1 MRRFIGVGLLLL
13 LMAVVSIDAQNESSL
28 KISSTCL
35 GNIMRVDVGPLGGKL
50 LEFAAVMNNSAILIT
65 PSLASQCGFSMKTDH
80 LGNAMIY
87 ASLQNCFAQNVE
99 DHAFTTTL
107 NLRLHGNQMDED
119 ELYQVAETCQY
130 TAWASREI
138 VCDHNYMEASEC
150 SRPLRGRVP
159 KRPVEA
165 GFRITTLV
173 FFTPEERI
181 MEVKEALNRGYGIAN
196 TPSRLVLRSP
206 KTTPETYI
214 QNVAGVPMTVLKTS
228 TIFEKKWLAVQ
239 IDATAACPLV
249 EGSVSVSS
257 NTIAWYLPWHIDPLI
272 SSKQFK
278 LLEVHMG
285 INGQRITTAE
295 MAARQYS
302 LIVSSTHIVIKI
314 PIGAVGGY
322 LKSNV
327 QDNQYFTSYTVEP
340 MVELHWIEDT
350 THEDTRYK
358 VLFPITTPFL
368 PQPLQVIDETVPN
381 KQIFKLILGPFGT
394 DVALINI
401 TFPSEVLSVAECNV
415 RGFNVMEL
423 MSPNSSSKV
432 FILQVPF
439 MDPVVLQMTQNGF
452 TLYRLQL
459 TFGLLVL
466 PELAP
471 LSHTAHLEAK
481 LVNIVFGGCDHQNFY
496 VLVEHGRRS
505 FQTMVGKQMLT
516 PDLGQKYGFMDNGT
530 HFSLVVPFS
539 APDVVFEQAS
549 IRGRIDVIMR
559 NPETNTEI
567 KKFSMACNFHS
578 TLTVCF
584 PNGTMTALAVKLE
597 AVPSLN
603 TSRLTLRDPTCG
615 PLFSNDR
622 FAYFIFSG
630 NTCGTTRKFLSN
642 VMLYEN
648 EISLN
653 LCMSAY
659 LQTQRVSCYYDINT
673 IHTLAFRTKPLMN
686 QPYAEN
692 GKGELQVAMRL
703 ALDKSYSLF
712 YREEDYPISKY
723 LQQPLYFEVELMR
736 SRNPKVSLELENCW
750 ATLKEDRMSQPR
762 WNLIIDGCA
771 NKVHPYQ
778 VVFHPVWVD
787 ARVENPSHFKRFE
800 VQMFS
805 FDDKETLSPQLFVHC
820 DAVICDARNPLGGVC
835 NKKCPSKNN
844 EIRGLTCMGITIMHE
859 IVGFTTPLEH
869 LFPPANDIIQPLCLT
884 SLKQLLP
891 HKSC

>member
-150 SRPLRGRVP
+150 SRPLRGRASAFGITTERR

-539 APDVVFEQAS
+539 APDVVFEVQSESVSLAE
-549 IRGRIDVIMR
+549 DV
-559 NPETNTEI
+559 NI
-567 KKFSMACNFHS
+567 KDLYFCDSF
-578 TLTVCF
+578 LLVCF

-648 EISLN
+648 EISLPDESDKSDESDESERKN
-653 LCMSAY
+653 ESEEPVYELK
-659 LQTQRVSCYYDINT
+659 VSCYYDINT

-844 EIRGLTCMGITIMHE
+844 EIRGLTSIEATRC
-859 IVGFTTPLEH
+859 LEVRTGR
-869 LFPPANDIIQPLCLT
+869 IQLNFI
-884 SLKQLLP
+884 
-891 HKSC
+891 

>member
-1 MRRFIGVGLLLL
+1 TEKQLDLDFK
-13 LMAVVSIDAQNESSL
+13 N
-28 KISSTCL
+28 STCL

-50 LEFAAVMNNSAILIT
+50 LEFAAVMSILT
-65 PSLASQCGFSMKTDH
+65 FLNLSFRVLASQCGFSMKTDH

-138 VCDHNYMEASEC
+138 VCDHNYMEMDHHLWC
-150 SRPLRGRVP
+150 
-159 KRPVEA
+159 EA

-481 LVNIVFGGCDHQNFY
+481 LVNIAPPKVFGGCDHQNFY

-539 APDVVFEQAS
+539 APDVVFEAIEQAS

-648 EISLN
+648 EISLPDESDKSDESDESERKN
-653 LCMSAY
+653 ESEEP
-659 LQTQRVSCYYDINT
+659 VSCYYDINT

-820 DAVICDARNPLGGVC
+820 DAVICDARNPLGGVWQRQAL
-835 NKKCPSKNN
+835 SHVSS
-844 EIRGLTCMGITIMHE
+844 GLI
-859 IVGFTTPLEH
+859 
-869 LFPPANDIIQPLCLT
+869 NLT
-884 SLKQLLP
+884 Q
-891 HKSC
+891 

>member
-1 MRRFIGVGLLLL
+1 
-13 LMAVVSIDAQNESSL
+13 
-28 KISSTCL
+28 
-35 GNIMRVDVGPLGGKL
+35 GGCQHRY
-50 LEFAAVMNNSAILIT
+50 NSAILIT

-138 VCDHNYMEASEC
+138 VCDHNYMEVSVKRAAPHDYVLPNHLIPS
-150 SRPLRGRVP
+150 

-239 IDATAACPLV
+239 IDATAACPL
-249 EGSVSVSS
+249 ELGC
-257 NTIAWYLPWHIDPLI
+257 
-272 SSKQFK
+272 F
-278 LLEVHMG
+278 LLHMG

-481 LVNIVFGGCDHQNFY
+481 LVNIAPPKVFGGCDHQNFY

-539 APDVVFEQAS
+539 APDVVFEAIEQAS

-648 EISLN
+648 EISLPDE
-653 LCMSAY
+653 S
-659 LQTQRVSCYYDINT
+659 
-673 IHTLAFRTKPLMN
+673 
-686 QPYAEN
+686 
-692 GKGELQVAMRL
+692 
-703 ALDKSYSLF
+703 DKSDESDESE
-712 YREEDYPISKY
+712 RKNESEEPVYECVSSNSK
-723 LQQPLYFEVELMR
+723 
-736 SRNPKVSLELENCW
+736 S
-750 ATLKEDRMSQPR
+750 
-762 WNLIIDGCA
+762 
-771 NKVHPYQ
+771 
-778 VVFHPVWVD
+778 
-787 ARVENPSHFKRFE
+787 
-800 VQMFS
+800 
-805 FDDKETLSPQLFVHC
+805 
-820 DAVICDARNPLGGVC
+820 
-835 NKKCPSKNN
+835 
-844 EIRGLTCMGITIMHE
+844 
-859 IVGFTTPLEH
+859 
-869 LFPPANDIIQPLCLT
+869 
-884 SLKQLLP
+884 
-891 HKSC
+891 

>member
-1 MRRFIGVGLLLL
+1 MDVGTTRHLSTQLPQSGFNGIHLCVAGLVQLLLL

-138 VCDHNYMEASEC
+138 VCDHNYMEVSVKRAAPHDYVLPNHLIPS
-150 SRPLRGRVP
+150 

-239 IDATAACPLV
+239 IDATAACPL
-249 EGSVSVSS
+249 ELGC
-257 NTIAWYLPWHIDPLI
+257 
-272 SSKQFK
+272 F
-278 LLEVHMG
+278 LLHMG

-481 LVNIVFGGCDHQNFY
+481 LVNIAPPKVFGGCDHQNFY

-539 APDVVFEQAS
+539 APDVVFEAIEQAS

-648 EISLN
+648 EISLPDESDKSDESDESERKN
-653 LCMSAY
+653 ESEEPVLK
-659 LQTQRVSCYYDINT
+659 VSCYYDINT

-805 FDDKETLSPQLFVHC
+805 FDDKETLSPQVLFVHC

-844 EIRGLTCMGITIMHE
+844 EIRGQRQALSHVSSGLINLT
-859 IVGFTTPLEH
+859 
-869 LFPPANDIIQPLCLT
+869 Q
-884 SLKQLLP
+884 
-891 HKSC
+891 

>member
-1 MRRFIGVGLLLL
+1 MSGEHHACGRWSSWRETSGICCCHEY
-13 LMAVVSIDAQNESSL
+13 IDLSEFVISCVNHLISLSS
-28 KISSTCL
+28 S
-35 GNIMRVDVGPLGGKL
+35 
-50 LEFAAVMNNSAILIT
+50 
-65 PSLASQCGFSMKTDH
+65 SQCGFSMKTDH

-87 ASLQNCFAQNVE
+87 ASLQNCFE

-138 VCDHNYMEASEC
+138 VCDHNYMEVSVK
-150 SRPLRGRVP
+150 R

-481 LVNIVFGGCDHQNFY
+481 LVNIAPPKVFGGCDHQNFY

-648 EISLN
+648 EISLPDESDKSDESDESERKN
-653 LCMSAY
+653 ESEEP
-659 LQTQRVSCYYDINT
+659 VSTCT
-673 IHTLAFRTKPLMN
+673 VSLHS
-686 QPYAEN
+686 
-692 GKGELQVAMRL
+692 
-703 ALDKSYSLF
+703 DKSYSLF

-859 IVGFTTPLEH
+859 IVGFV
-869 LFPPANDIIQPLCLT
+869 I
-884 SLKQLLP
+884 
-891 HKSC
+891 